1 LGALVAGACA
11 AALGSPTAMAGPPYV
26 TDDPEPVEYRH
37 WELYLA
43 SLVEHDTDG
52 WTGTSPHV
60 EVNYGAVPDV
70 QLHLIAP
77 LAFAVP
83 AGERA
88 RFGAGDTEIGVK
100 WRFLQETQVVPQI
113 GMFPLLE
120 APTGMAHRDLGNG
133 AVQVFLPLWVQ
144 KSIGRW
150 TSYGGGGAWL
160 NAAQGAQT
168 WWYVGWQAQW
178 QVVEPL
184 AVGAEAFYET
194 PKVPGGGAEARFNV
208 GVVLDLSEH
217 NHILVSGGRGF
228 VGHNVFQGYLAWLV
242 TLGPERRDAGRAATR

>member
-1 LGALVAGACA
+1 VASMRRRSSALFAGVCA

-83 AGERA
+83 AGQRA
-88 RFGAGDTEIGVK
+88 RLGPGDTEIGVK
-100 WRFLQETQVVPQI
+100 WRFLQETQTVPQI
-113 GMFPLLE
+113 GTFPLLE
-120 APTGMAHRDLGNG
+120 APTGMAHRDLVLYNETKDRTM
-133 AVQVFLPLWVQ
+133 
-144 KSIGRW
+144 KSPEELRPAGEQ
-150 TSYGGGGAWL
+150 
-160 NAAQGAQT
+160 AARSIDK
-168 WWYVGWQAQW
+168 
-178 QVVEPL
+178 
-184 AVGAEAFYET
+184 EAFGQGHIAALENGDHGQLQLIADT
-194 PKVPGGGAEARFNV
+194 SERVGRRCDCALNGGSNNAP
-208 GVVLDLSEH
+208 VVSE
-217 NHILVSGGRGF
+217 
-228 VGHNVFQGYLAWLV
+228 
-242 TLGPERRDAGRAATR
+242 RDAHMQVPRL